1 MVGRACERS
10 CAQRSTGAV
19 GDDEVVGGSGDGDP
33 AAVVEPM
40 VIWADQH
47 QVGQLGGTAVFPV
60 ADVVGV

>member
-10 CAQRSTGAV
+10 CAERSSVTV
-19 GDDEVVGGSGDGDP
+19 GDDEIVGGSGDGDD
-33 AAVVEPM
+33 AAVVQPV